1 MRIAFPSYQG
11 IMASASLLLGLVF
24 IAPICLANPSHKD
37 TNLAI
42 SIHGRE
48 LTKALHATASGLDS
62 KAREK
67 VIAFLKQENANRIE
81 QISAKDIGQTHLAT
95 TQLLRAAEQLLYL
108 GEPSGLDF
116 QKRVEQMRVHIAR
129 ITQKSKSVPA
139 TQKYISQW
147 RVQIQRTTAA
157 RAKSLEQIT
166 KLCNEAKWDS
176 ADDELNELFDS
187 MEPGTVFF
195 ESEEKKDIYLPF
207 NGVQGAIMNAMRELR
222 KQRGAEQLQQAIAAI
237 MPDYPTLISEM
248 LIAVAA
254 IGESGK
260 ATYRDA
266 EVNGP
271 ELVTKIADTW
281 RESQNA
287 ILQARAKQ
295 WALDGRPAYAGSFYP
310 TQGSSDTEDPFAKA
324 HLQFSDAVF
333 GQLTRLIQVDVAR
346 TTNEDAPDLYIEY
359 LRALAPLARQ
369 HVNREF
375 TPQMTHAL
383 GAFGSKLPAGG
394 RNVGLYALAT
404 TDLLR
409 WRAKVATARTLA
421 QQSQYPDL
429 PAVFKKGT
437 TSKVPYVGL
446 FPEDTSFASTA
457 QLMAASTEVMPVA
470 VQQLMGQP
478 ALVRDVIRIS
488 DSSPV
493 SIARY
498 ADRTYANIPAGSPPI
513 AAIAAL
519 KKELMVTDQSPP
531 LTLAAMQAVVSA
543 ERGDWLAVGG
553 DITGTYLEAVV
564 SRFGSLPSA
573 AAILT
578 PLGALPA
585 ENLQNGSL
593 AQMMMRFDI
602 TPKWMAYEYFFV
614 AP

>member
-1 MRIAFPSYQG
+1 MRIAFNSYQTTLTF
-11 IMASASLLLGLVF
+11 SLLLSLVF
-24 IAPICLANPSHKD
+24 VATTSLANPSHKD
-37 TNLAI
+37 TNLALA
-42 SIHGRE
+42 IHGRE

-67 VIAFLKQENANRIE
+67 VIAFLKQESANRIE

-147 RVQIQRTTAA
+147 RIQIQKTAAA

-166 KLCNEAKWDS
+166 KLCNDAKWDN

-207 NGVQGAIMNAMRELR
+207 SGVQGAIMNAMRDLR
-222 KQRGAEQLQQAIAAI
+222 KQRGAEQLQQAIAATT
-237 MPDYPTLISEM
+237 PDHPAIIDEM
-248 LIAVAA
+248 MTAVAA
-254 IGESGK
+254 IGESGR
-260 ATYRDA
+260 ATYRDV
-266 EVNGP
+266 EVTGP

-281 RESQNA
+281 RDSQNA

-310 TQGSSDTEDPFAKA
+310 TQGSNDAEDPFAKA
-324 HLQFSDAVF
+324 HLQFSDAVIA
-333 GQLTRLIQVDVAR
+333 QLTRLIQVDAAR
-346 TTNEDAPDLYIEY
+346 TTSEAAPALYIEY

-369 HVNREF
+369 HANREF
-375 TPQMTHAL
+375 TPHMTQAL
-383 GAFGSKLPAGG
+383 GVFGNKLPAGG
-394 RNVGLYALAT
+394 RNVGSYALAT

-409 WRAKVATARTLA
+409 WRAKVASARTVA
-421 QQSQYPDL
+421 QQSNYPAL
-429 PAVFKKGT
+429 PTVFKKGT
-437 TSKVPYVGL
+437 ISKAPYVGL

-457 QLMAASTEVMPVA
+457 QLMAASTETMPVA

-488 DSSPV
+488 DSSPTA
-493 SIARY
+493 IARY
-498 ADRTYANIPAGSPPI
+498 ADRTYANIPAGAPPI

-519 KKELMVTDQSPP
+519 KRDLLITDQLPP
-531 LTLAAMQAVVSA
+531 LTLAATQAVVSA

-553 DITGTYLEAVV
+553 EISGTYLEAVV

-578 PLGALPA
+578 PLGVLPA